1 METLTVKDI
10 MNKKVL
16 TIEPDKKLRDA
27 ARIMNENDVGS
38 LIVVKGGEV
47 VGIITE
53 RDVVR
58 ATAEGLN
65 PDETKVSDLMTTEV
79 FTVLP
84 ETSVLKAIEMMRAHG
99 IRHLPVVDG
108 EGRLVGIVSLRD
120 LAHAAALQL
129 LINRI
134 VAFAKESFETFP
146 L

>member
-1 METLTVKDI
+1 METLAVKDI

-16 TIEPDKKLRDA
+16 TIEPDKTLREA
-27 ARIMNENDVGS
+27 AKIMNENDVGS
-38 LIVVKGGEV
+38 LVVVKGGEV

-58 ATAEGLN
+58 AVAEGLN
-65 PDETKVSDLMTTEV
+65 PDETKVSEV
-79 FTVLP
+79 MSDEVYTALP
-84 ETSVLKAIEMMRAHG
+84 ETSVLKAMEMMRAHR
-99 IRHLPVVDG
+99 IRHLPIVDESG
-108 EGRLVGIVSLRD
+108 KLVGIVSLRD

-134 VAFAKESFETFP
+134 LALAKEGFETLP